1 MQLGAIHH
9 DMDKRYCF
17 ALDKG
22 KFVIRIKTG
31 KDDVKSIVLHT
42 RDKNIP
48 VDRVDTRCK
57 VSMVKVACDGRN
69 DYYEAVIKIDVLCL
83 RYFFELEDMEG
94 RVLYYGNHLFAR
106 EPFEDIYD
114 MFDCPQNLREEE
126 QFVIPKWARNK
137 VVYQIFPSRF
147 ATDKQVGQETWYQA
161 PIGPKT
167 ELYGNLRGII
177 ERLEHLRDLG
187 VDVFYMTPAFR
198 SGSQHKYDT
207 IDYYEI
213 DPDFGTKE
221 DLRELVEKA
230 HKMGMKVILDAVFN
244 HTSPDFFA
252 FADVREKQEQSE
264 YLDWYYIDK
273 FPLQSDFGEKP
284 TFKTFAYFGGMPK
297 LNLHNAKVRQYV
309 IDVALYWLREFHIDG
324 WRLDVGDEVS
334 HRFWKQ
340 FREAV
345 KEAAPEAL
353 IVGEVWHYGGD
364 FLEGDEWDTVMN
376 YPFYQAVRDL
386 VAYEKITATAFL
398 ERLGFLR
405 GNLHNEVGPVLWN
418 LIDSHDTPRF
428 LHLSGENKKKLKLAA
443 ALQLLLP
450 GMPMIYYGDEYGM
463 TGGQDPDCRRG
474 MVWDRAYQDQDMYR
488 WYQTLIRVRKEY
500 AAITEGSTVFQ
511 AADDEKGVILLSK
524 CLYRRSAG
532 AKHCGEQQ
540 VTLIFHAGEGDV
552 EMNACEMLSNITHW
566 QQGMVNLLTG
576 EIFTGRLGAYEAAVL
591 YQK

>member
-1 MQLGAIHH
+1 MLLGAIHH

-31 KDDVKSIVLHT
+31 KDDIKSIVLHT

-48 VDRVDTRCK
+48 IDRVDTRCK
-57 VSMVKVACDGRN
+57 IPMEKVACDGRN
-69 DYYEAVIKIDVLCL
+69 DYYEAVLEIDVLCL
-83 RYFFELEDMEG
+83 RYFFRLEDMTG
-94 RVLYYGNHLFAR
+94 QVLYYGNHNFSQ

-114 MFDCPQNLREEE
+114 MYDCPQNLREEE
-126 QFVIPKWARNK
+126 QFVIPQWAQNK

-147 ATDKQVGQETWYQA
+147 ATDRQVNRETWYQA
-161 PIGPKT
+161 PIGPKA
-167 ELYGNLRGII
+167 ELHGNLRGII
-177 ERLEHLRDLG
+177 DHLEHLKDLG
-187 VDVFYMTPAFR
+187 VDIFYMTPIFR

-207 IDYYEI
+207 IDYYGI

-230 HKMGMKVILDAVFN
+230 HAMGMRVILDAVFN

-252 FADVREKQEQSE
+252 FADVREKEEQSA
-264 YLDWYYIDK
+264 YRDWYYVEE
-273 FPLQSDFGEKP
+273 FPIRAGRSKKP
-284 TFKTFAYFGGMPK
+284 GFKTFAYHGGMPK
-297 LNLHNAKVRQYV
+297 LNLRNAETEQYF

-324 WRLDVGDEVS
+324 WRLDVGDEIS
-334 HRFWKQ
+334 HRFWKR

-345 KEAAPEAL
+345 KEIAPEAL
-353 IVGEVWHYGGD
+353 IVGEIWHFAGD

-386 VAYEKITATAFL
+386 VAYEKITPTVFL
-398 ERLGFLR
+398 EKLDHLR
-405 GNLHNEVGPVLWN
+405 GNLHNNLYPVLWN

-428 LHLSGENKKKLKLAA
+428 LHECGEKKEKQKLAA

-474 MVWDRAYQDQDMYR
+474 MVWDAEYQDLDMYR
-488 WYQTLIRVRKEY
+488 WYQTLIRIRKQH
-500 AAITEGSTVFQ
+500 ACITQGETVLRV
-511 AADDEKGVILLSK
+511 ADDEKGLIVLTKRL
-524 CLYRRSAG
+524 G
-532 AKHCGEQQ
+532 QEQ
-540 VTLIFHAGEGDV
+540 VTLVFHVAAGEVLLD
-552 EMNACEMLSNITHW
+552 ECEELKVKRFW
-566 QQGMVNLLTG
+566 RDGMVNLLDG
-576 EIFTGRLGAYEAAVL
+576 SGFSDSLGAYQVAVL
-591 YQK
+591 QE